1 MPAADRKSGL
11 LLQACAEGGA
21 PRPPGGLNVRLVPDL
36 GRVVEAGCGWS
47 WRLTDTV
54 WFGRGKLVLLSAV
67 SPGSRTGAHLVMVPE

>member
-1 MPAADRKSGL
+1 MFLVVPH
-11 LLQACAEGGA
+11 GGA
-21 PRPPGGLNVRLVPDL
+21 PWPQGGLHVRLVPNL

-67 SPGSRTGAHLVMVPE
+67 SPGSRDRPTLGDGARVKAASP